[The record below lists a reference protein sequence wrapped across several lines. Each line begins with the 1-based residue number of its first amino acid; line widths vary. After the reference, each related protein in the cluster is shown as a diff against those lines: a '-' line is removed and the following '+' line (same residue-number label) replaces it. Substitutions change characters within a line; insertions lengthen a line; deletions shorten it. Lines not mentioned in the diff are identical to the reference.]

1 MKCPDCGEYNFPNFK
16 KHRCSGRL
24 EEAIT
29 DRQQLI
35 ETLNEAAIIMQAG
48 WMPTRWASWLGYLLE
63 ALQKDTDTEYY
74 EEFLR
79 CVKGAITARLEDG
92 RW

>member
-1 MKCPDCGEYNFPNFK
+1 MD
-16 KHRCSGRL
+16 
-24 EEAIT
+24 

-35 ETLNEAAIIMQAG
+35 EALNEAAIIMQAG
-48 WMPTRWASWLGYLLE
+48 WMPARWAGWLAHLLE

-79 CVKGAITARLEDG
+79 NLKGAIDARLEDG